1 MNVRS
6 ATRFSKFAL
15 KARNAV
21 QTRSNVGI
29 SSMNL
34 DNFISKAG
42 RIEKKKTQVPK
53 REEAEETEAENEQER
68 LRKKTQNG
76 AWRRKT
82 PQFQNIKKSSDYALL
97 EKQMKEEQAEKRE
110 ALLLSEIRRLR
121 QNNTRLKLQLDFEL
135 LLMGRVD
142 PTEMVSQAFK
152 AVDENEDG
160 VLSYKD
166 FTNLIGLLNL
176 DLPEEE
182 CQRIFSVC
190 DWDESESIS
199 EEECKKS
206 LLPMLRAITLN
217 DADDGPLQ
225 GLTDGAERDRV
236 MAENGIESHGT
247 PKAVHNDGS
256 TLLGK
261 ISRSI
266 RNGLSLF
273 IPEGIFVQYD
283 NVPEEKWTITP
294 DGKCAFW
301 NCPGER
307 CMGFSKLKPG
317 GFLAP
322 HTHPHFESYIGL
334 KGRADIQLGEQIM
347 SIDPG
352 TLVHI
357 PSYVTHGLVNNS
369 DEDFIW
375 LYMFPSLQPGEE
387 VPYTFE
393 CGTSWS
399 MTNPAIQQLVDWDYD
414 QILKQNLR
422 HCKVPDPPALE
433 RE

>member
-1 MNVRS
+1 
-6 ATRFSKFAL
+6 
-15 KARNAV
+15 
-21 QTRSNVGI
+21 
-29 SSMNL
+29 
-34 DNFISKAG
+34 
-42 RIEKKKTQVPK
+42 
-53 REEAEETEAENEQER
+53 
-68 LRKKTQNG
+68 
-76 AWRRKT
+76 
-82 PQFQNIKKSSDYALL
+82 
-97 EKQMKEEQAEKRE
+97 
-110 ALLLSEIRRLR
+110 
-121 QNNTRLKLQLDFEL
+121 
-135 LLMGRVD
+135 
-142 PTEMVSQAFK
+142 
-152 AVDENEDG
+152 
-160 VLSYKD
+160 
-166 FTNLIGLLNL
+166 
-176 DLPEEE
+176 
-182 CQRIFSVC
+182 
-190 DWDESESIS
+190 
-199 EEECKKS
+199 
-206 LLPMLRAITLN
+206 MLRAITLN